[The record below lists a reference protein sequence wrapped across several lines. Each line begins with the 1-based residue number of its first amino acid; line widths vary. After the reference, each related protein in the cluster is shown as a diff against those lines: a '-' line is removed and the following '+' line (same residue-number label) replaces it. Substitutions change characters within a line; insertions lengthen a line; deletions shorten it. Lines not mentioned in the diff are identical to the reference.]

1 MGLMGGIAAST
12 GAVATLGRAARG
24 LSEVFVPNA
33 SEGQREGHETQRAA
47 LEQLGAEF
55 ELDRG
60 GWFDRCIDGMNRLPR
75 PMLALGTM
83 GLFVYAMIEPVG
95 FARRMEG
102 LSFVPEPLWW
112 LLGAIVGFYFGA
124 RELHYVR
131 RPRAVAQ
138 TTAGNQVSSWHVS
151 DRDSNGAEDE
161 VAAPPGAPVPVA
173 AFEAEAANDTA
184 NPALAEWRTARG

>member
-1 MGLMGGIAAST
+1 MGLMGGIAAGT
-12 GAVATLGRAARG
+12 GAVVTLGRAARG

-33 SEGQREGHETQRAA
+33 TEGQRQGHETQRAA

-55 ELDRG
+55 AIDRG

-83 GLFVYAMIEPVG
+83 GLFVYAMIEPAA
-95 FARRMEG
+95 FATRMEG
-102 LSFVPEPLWW
+102 LSYVPEPLWW

-138 TTAGNQVSSWHVS
+138 TTTGGRVASWHVA
-151 DRDSNGAEDE
+151 DLDGDGETD
-161 VAAPPGAPVPVA
+161 VAADPAPTAAAAIETPP
-173 AFEAEAANDTA
+173 ANDAA

>member
-1 MGLMGGIAAST
+1 MGLMGGIAASS

-33 SEGQREGHETQRAA
+33 TEGQRQGHETQRAA

-55 ELDRG
+55 ELERD

-83 GLFVYAMIEPVG
+83 GLFVYAMIEPAA
-95 FARRMEG
+95 FATRMEG
-102 LSFVPEPLWW
+102 LHYVPEPLWW

-138 TTAGNQVSSWHVS
+138 TTVAGNRASSWHVS
-151 DRDSNGAEDE
+151 DLDGNGEDDE
-161 VAAPPGAPVPVA
+161 MAAPPGKAPSVL
-173 AFEAEAANDTA
+173 EAQAANDTA
-184 NPALAEWRTARG
+184 NPALAEWRTAQG